1 MKIAVWLFYGVAGW
15 CAIGLVGSILSIA
28 RGKRAEALRNSAWV
42 AVVGGAY
49 LLTLLAV
56 STLQRQ
62 RVVAI
67 GQDQCFGA
75 MCFRV
80 TAVDEVPGLV
90 AGSTDRVVRVH
101 IAVANHGN
109 SAAEEGAIRAYLLDS
124 RGRQWFAL
132 PGLSGNRLTSRVSG
146 RSEIISQPMFG
157 VANDATGLGLVLTH
171 GSWQPRQFIVG
182 DSDSL
187 AHRPT
192 IVALGR

>member
-1 MKIAVWLFYGVAGW
+1 MNIAVWLLYGVAGW
-15 CAIGLVGSILSIA
+15 CAIGIMGAFLSLV
-28 RGKRAEALRNSAWV
+28 RGRRAEALKNAAWV
-42 AVVGGAY
+42 AALGGAY

-62 RVVAI
+62 RIVAM
-67 GQDQCFGA
+67 GNNQCFGS

-80 TAVDEVPGLV
+80 TGVDEVPGLV
-90 AGSTDRVVRVH
+90 AGATDRVVRVH
-101 IAVANHGN
+101 IAVANHGQ
-109 SAAEEGAIRAYLLDS
+109 SSAEEAAIQGYLLDS

-146 RSEIISQPMFG
+146 NSEIISQPMFR
-157 VANDATGLGLVLTH
+157 VAEDATGLGLVLTH
-171 GSWQPRQFIVG
+171 GSWQPRQFILG

-192 IVALGR
+192 IATLGR

>member
-1 MKIAVWLFYGVAGW
+1 
-15 CAIGLVGSILSIA
+15 VGSILSIA

-42 AVVGGAY
+42 AVVGGGY

-56 STLQRQ
+56 STLQKQ

-67 GQDQCFGA
+67 GEDQCFST

-80 TAVDEVPGLV
+80 TGVDEVPGLV
-90 AGSTDRVVRVH
+90 AGSADRVVRVR
-101 IAVANHGN
+101 IAVANHGQ
-109 SAAEEGAIRAYLLDS
+109 SAVEDEAIRAYLLDS

-146 RSEIISQPMFG
+146 RSEIISQPMFR
-157 VANDATGLGLVLTH
+157 VAEDATGLGLVLTH

-192 IVALGR
+192 VVALGR